1 MAIFFIKSLFC
12 GCKIIA
18 CQSREEPKCLHIV
31 NHSYKWICDNCINLS
46 HEKLDE
52 RLENIKKND
61 NKIYIS
67 FVNGWY
73 RSPTSPENY

>member
-1 MAIFFIKSLFC
+1 MCILYIKSLYC

-18 CQSREEPKCLHIV
+18 CQSREENNCIYIV
-31 NHSYKWICDNCINLS
+31 NHSYKWICDKCINLPG
-46 HEKLDE
+46 EQIDE
-52 RLENIKKND
+52 RLENIKNND

-67 FVNGWY
+67 FLNGWY